1 MTSTDPVDVLEF
13 ELAWKVR
20 DQIIHNLNQ
29 QSAILSGRII
39 SEVGREN
46 MKKANGDLLL
56 ALMNLPA
63 KIGGLLRRFES
74 VQRNPD
80 EVLSEPVLELKLD
93 LRLRIVNTLMIN
105 HHVALLGADSVS
117 SDFKS
122 KLIDGNKNL
131 IFELLE
137 LKSTEHHCAEPMASE
152 PQTIS
157 ESAANEENLAEL
169 NDFERSSSGA
179 TPQQMHIEQLDSI
192 SPSDHTVEQPN
203 PIFPSDHSVGQP
215 DPDDHP
221 IDKVAKIV
229 PSRKSQRLKL
239 EKFKRIKATS
249 EQDPMESPV
258 AELTFAFDAKKILA
272 KKGSALRSETF
283 YCGGEFGF
291 V

>member
-13 ELAWKVR
+13 ELAWKIR
-20 DQIIHNLNQ
+20 DEIISNLNQ
-29 QSAILSGRII
+29 NTALLSGRII
-39 SEVGREN
+39 NEAGREK
-46 MKKANGDLLL
+46 MRKANNDLMLV
-56 ALMNLPA
+56 LMNLPA

-74 VQRNPD
+74 VQRDPD
-80 EVLSEPVLELKLD
+80 EVLNEPVLELKLD

-105 HHVALLGADSVS
+105 HHVTLLGADSVS

-152 PQTIS
+152 PIS
-157 ESAANEENLAEL
+157 ESAANGENLAEL
-169 NDFERSSSGA
+169 NDFERSSSDVA
-179 TPQQMHIEQLDSI
+179 PQQMQIEQSDSI

-215 DPDDHP
+215 DPDDRP

-239 EKFKRIKATS
+239 EKFKRVKATS

-258 AELTFAFDAKKILA
+258 AELTFDFDAKKILA
-272 KKGSALRSETF
+272 KKASALRSETF